1 MKYEKTK
8 GSGLSPKT
16 LRELEKIAMSE
27 SAPIY
32 TRGGLEV
39 QMNDG
44 LDFPEIYVANLAR
57 MLERAYKLGREDG
70 RNGK

>member
-8 GSGLSPKT
+8 GSGLSPEV
-16 LRELEKIAMSE
+16 LRALEQIAMSE

-39 QMNDG
+39 KMNDS

-57 MLERAYKLGREDG
+57 MLEKAYKLGRDDAQ
-70 RNGK
+70 KA